1 MSIFKPTYALK
12 KITDITPAAL
22 KKRGIKALIL
32 DVDNTL
38 TTHNNPTPA
47 EGIPEWIEGMKAA
60 GIKLIIVSNNKA
72 ERVTPFA
79 EMLGLH
85 FVPNGAKPLP
95 KGFKQAAAEL
105 RALGVPKNRIAAVG
119 DQIFTDI
126 LGANLAGIRSIFVY
140 PIEFET
146 SLPFKIKRAVE
157 KPLLPKRFSRFD

>member
-1 MSIFKPTYALK
+1 MAIFRPTYALK
-12 KITDITPAAL
+12 KITDITPSAL

-47 EGIPEWIEGMKAA
+47 EGVPGLIEEMKSA
-60 GIKLIIVSNNKA
+60 GIKLIIVSNNNT

-95 KGFKQAAAEL
+95 IGFKRAAAEL
-105 RALGVPKNRIAAVG
+105 RAAGVPKNRIAAVG

-146 SLPFKIKRAVE
+146 SLPFKLKRAAE
-157 KPLLPKRFSRFD
+157 KPLLPKRFNKFD

>member
-1 MSIFKPTYALK
+1 MAIFRPTYALK
-12 KITDITPAAL
+12 KIMDITPSAL

-47 EGIPEWIEGMKAA
+47 DGVPEWIEEMKSA
-60 GIKLIIVSNNKA
+60 GIKLIIVSNNNT

-95 KGFKQAAAEL
+95 IGFKRAAAEL
-105 RALGVPKNRIAAVG
+105 RAAGVPKNRIAAVG

-146 SLPFKIKRAVE
+146 SLPFKLKRAAE
-157 KPLLPKRFSRFD
+157 KPLLPKRFNKFD

>member
-1 MSIFKPTYALK
+1 MAIFKPNYALRS
-12 KITDITPAAL
+12 ITEITPAAL

-47 EGIPEWIEGMKAA
+47 EGVPQWIEEMKSA
-60 GIKLIIVSNNKA
+60 GIKLLIVSNNNA

-79 EMLGLH
+79 ETLGLH

-95 KGFKQAAAEL
+95 MGFL
-105 RALGVPKNRIAAVG
+105 RAVRELGIPKNRIAAVG

-126 LGANLAGIRSIFVY
+126 LGANLAGVRSIFVY

-146 SLPFKIKRAVE
+146 SVPFKIKRAIE
-157 KPLLPKRFSRFD
+157 KPLLPKRYGGFD